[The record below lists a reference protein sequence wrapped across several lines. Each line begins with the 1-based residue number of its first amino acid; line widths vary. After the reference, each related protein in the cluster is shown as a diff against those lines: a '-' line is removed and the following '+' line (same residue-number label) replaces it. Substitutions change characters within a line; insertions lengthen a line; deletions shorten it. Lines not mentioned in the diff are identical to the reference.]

1 MRKRSNIEMK
11 TLLRMKITAI
21 LLVAALAV
29 VNAANT
35 YSQTITLSVEAN
47 NQAIQTVLD
56 HIESQSEFKFFYN
69 TKQVNT
75 NKLVSIR
82 ASKKS
87 VFEILD
93 ELFKNTNIK
102 YEVLDK
108 NIILTTSQNTVSN
121 TDRAISQ
128 QDKNVSGVVTDQN
141 GDPIIGANVM
151 VKGTTNGT
159 ITDVDGN
166 FTINNVSQ
174 SAILVVSYIGYV
186 TKEIPVGRQ
195 QPLRIVLQEDQQTL
209 DEVIVVG
216 YGTMKKSDITG
227 AIASVDKDKIARQ
240 PVANV
245 SSALQGLATGV
256 SVTSNSGSPGSA
268 STIRIR
274 GVGTV
279 NDAEPL
285 FVVDGM
291 PVTDINYLS
300 ASDIQSMEILKDASA
315 SAIYGSRGANGVI
328 LITTKKGAV
337 DKTTVTFDAYW
348 GSSKLLNN
356 LNLMS
361 GTEWYDLQS
370 EINKVKAE
378 AGVAEM
384 DLSLVDRN
392 VSTNWMD
399 EISRTAFMHNYSI
412 GISGG
417 KADDYKFNLGINY
430 LNQEGTVKKTKYERI
445 NLRQSSE
452 KAVIKNYLTV
462 GTNLSISKSNSSG
475 INEYSNSGLYDANY
489 GVISNAIRVEPVV
502 PAVKPDGT
510 YGSSPYI
517 DYYNPLADIVYT
529 DQGDKSWTVIGN
541 VYGELEIV
549 KGLKFKSSFG
559 AEIRRNEYKSFV
571 PVYFVSN
578 SQKNEESSLS
588 KTHVNGNYYTFENT
602 LTYIKT
608 LAEKHSLNVLIGYT
622 NEWGKRETLGLSG
635 HDFIGEAPNLHY
647 IDATLNK
654 NKITGTNNATD
665 YGLISYLGRLHYE
678 FDNRYLLT
686 ASIRRDGSS
695 KFSKDNRWGN
705 FPSFALG
712 WRIDNEKFFK
722 SLNANWISSLKLR
735 AGWGQIGNQN
745 IGSYLDRSLLSL
757 WAQYGALFGAGSN
770 KTLYQGIAVRRLG
783 NSNIKWET
791 TESANVGIDASFLN
805 NRLIFSFEYYD
816 KTTKDMLLA
825 APMPKYMG
833 YTDNTYTNIGAANN
847 RGVELSMEWRDQIND
862 FRYNIA
868 FNFSTIRNRMT
879 KLNGGTPIPSGVL
892 RQQYATYT
900 NEGLPIGAFWGYV
913 TDGLIQTESQLAEV
927 KKAGYLPNAELGD
940 VYFVDMNEDGKL
952 NENDKRMI
960 GNPIPDVIYG
970 FNLGMAWKGF
980 DLSMQFGGT
989 IGNDIFNAMRL
1000 YTYSLTDIT
1009 NKDRAL
1015 LNYWTPTN
1023 TNTNIPRLSAADY
1036 NNNNRL
1042 SDRYVENGSYLR
1054 LRNVQIG
1061 YTLPSSLVKKVMLQ
1075 NVRIHLSGQNL
1086 FTISD
1091 YSGIDPEVGQST
1103 SLSRGIDYGIY
1114 PQSRII
1120 TGGINITF

>member
-1 MRKRSNIEMK
+1 
-11 TLLRMKITAI
+11 MKITAI

-56 HIESQSEFKFFYN
+56 HIESLSEFKFFYN

-186 TKEIPVGRQ
+186 TKEIPVGQQ

-462 GTNLSISKSNSSG
+462 GTNLSVSKSNSSG

>member
-757 WAQYGALFGAGSN
+757 WVQYGALFGAGSN

>member
-56 HIESQSEFKFFYN
+56 HIESLSEFKFFYN

-121 TDRAISQ
+121 TDRTISQ

>member
-1 MRKRSNIEMK
+1 
-11 TLLRMKITAI
+11 MKITAI

-927 KKAGYLPNAELGD
+927 KKNGYLPNAELGD

>member
-1 MRKRSNIEMK
+1 
-11 TLLRMKITAI
+11 
-21 LLVAALAV
+21 
-29 VNAANT
+29 
-35 YSQTITLSVEAN
+35 
-47 NQAIQTVLD
+47 
-56 HIESQSEFKFFYN
+56 
-69 TKQVNT
+69 
-75 NKLVSIR
+75 
-82 ASKKS
+82 
-87 VFEILD
+87 
-93 ELFKNTNIK
+93 
-102 YEVLDK
+102 
-108 NIILTTSQNTVSN
+108 
-121 TDRAISQ
+121 
-128 QDKNVSGVVTDQN
+128 
-141 GDPIIGANVM
+141 
-151 VKGTTNGT
+151 
-159 ITDVDGN
+159 
-166 FTINNVSQ
+166 
-174 SAILVVSYIGYV
+174 
-186 TKEIPVGRQ
+186 
-195 QPLRIVLQEDQQTL
+195 
-209 DEVIVVG
+209 
-216 YGTMKKSDITG
+216 
-227 AIASVDKDKIARQ
+227 
-240 PVANV
+240 
-245 SSALQGLATGV
+245 
-256 SVTSNSGSPGSA
+256 
-268 STIRIR
+268 
-274 GVGTV
+274 
-279 NDAEPL
+279 
-285 FVVDGM
+285 
-291 PVTDINYLS
+291 
-300 ASDIQSMEILKDASA
+300 
-315 SAIYGSRGANGVI
+315 
-328 LITTKKGAV
+328 
-337 DKTTVTFDAYW
+337 
-348 GSSKLLNN
+348 
-356 LNLMS
+356 
-361 GTEWYDLQS
+361 
-370 EINKVKAE
+370 
-378 AGVAEM
+378 
-384 DLSLVDRN
+384 
-392 VSTNWMD
+392 
-399 EISRTAFMHNYSI
+399 
-412 GISGG
+412 
-417 KADDYKFNLGINY
+417 
-430 LNQEGTVKKTKYERI
+430 
-445 NLRQSSE
+445 
-452 KAVIKNYLTV
+452 
-462 GTNLSISKSNSSG
+462 
-475 INEYSNSGLYDANY
+475 
-489 GVISNAIRVEPVV
+489 
-502 PAVKPDGT
+502 
-510 YGSSPYI
+510 
-517 DYYNPLADIVYT
+517 
-529 DQGDKSWTVIGN
+529 
-541 VYGELEIV
+541 LEIV